1 MAAAINRLVYK
12 TVFACGVLAALA
24 FAHNHHAHPCTGHQ
38 IGAGGMCV
46 TTTIGA
52 HR

>member
-1 MAAAINRLVYK
+1 MAAAINRLVVR
-12 TVFACGVLAALA
+12 TVLVLTAAAGLA
-24 FAHNHHAHPCTGHQ
+24 FMHNHHAHPCTGGQ
-38 IGAGGMCV
+38 VGAGGMCV